1 MVNLSARAA
10 SGADAMWLDNVNGQ
24 KGTPLV
30 QGSTIT
36 ITIAPAPTT
45 TAPDTGSVLYG
56 DVNLDGKV
64 DISDAVLTNKAVSGV
79 VMLNKQQYQ
88 NADCDASGEV
98 NADDATLL
106 MKFLVH
112 IVNVLPDAA

>member
-1 MVNLSARAA
+1 M
-10 SGADAMWLDNVNGQ
+10 
-24 KGTPLV
+24 
-30 QGSTIT
+30 
-36 ITIAPAPTT
+36 
-45 TAPDTGSVLYG
+45 LYG

-112 IVNVLPDAA
+112 IVTGFCLMRHKNCRVFRQKNP

>member
-1 MVNLSARAA
+1 M
-10 SGADAMWLDNVNGQ
+10 
-24 KGTPLV
+24 
-30 QGSTIT
+30 
-36 ITIAPAPTT
+36 
-45 TAPDTGSVLYG
+45 LYG

-112 IVNVLPDAA
+112 IVTVLPDAA